1 MSLPQISSL
10 ETAKGT
16 SLSTK
21 SSIASNSSS
30 SSSSSTS
37 TSSSSSSASS
47 SSSNSAAGLQSE
59 FLNLMVAQVQNQDP
73 LNPLDGTQYVS
84 QLAQFSMVEGI
95 ENLRVL
101 QQQSLS
107 MDTTSQILQSTSLVG
122 KEVAAPTSSLTL
134 SKEQNV
140 SGQIALTTAA
150 DAVALKVYN
159 SSGKLVATKSWSGS
173 DTGTLNYDLG
183 TLPAGTYSF
192 VTTATANGSACKP
205 QNYVN
210 AEVNRVSL
218 PSSGEI
224 QLEVNGV
231 GSIGLA
237 NIIGFG
243 QS

>member
-16 SLSTK
+16 ALATK
-21 SSIASNSSS
+21 SAIASNSNSN
-30 SSSSSTS
+30 TS
-37 TSSSSSSASS
+37 ASASSSASS
-47 SSSNSAAGLQSE
+47 TSSGNSAAGLQSE

-84 QLAQFSMVEGI
+84 QLAQFSMVEGV
-95 ENLRVL
+95 ENLRIL

-107 MDTTSQILQSTSLVG
+107 MDTTSQILQSTALVG
-122 KEVAAPTSSLTL
+122 KEVAAPTTALTL
-134 SKEQNV
+134 NQEQKV

-159 SSGKLVATKSWSGS
+159 SSGKLVATKAWSGS
-173 DTGTLNYDLG
+173 GTGTLDYDLG
-183 TLPAGTYSF
+183 TLPAGKYSF
-192 VTTATANGSACKP
+192 VTTATANGSASKP

-218 PSSGEI
+218 PGNGEI

-231 GSIGLA
+231 GSVGLA

>member
-21 SSIASNSSS
+21 SSIASNSTTS

-37 TSSSSSSASS
+37 STSSTSSD
-47 SSSNSAAGLQSE
+47 SNSAAGLQSE

-107 MDTTSQILQSTSLVG
+107 MDTTSQILQSTALVG
-122 KEVAAPTSSLTL
+122 KEVSAPTTSLTL
-134 SKEQNV
+134 TEEQNV
-140 SGQIALTTAA
+140 SGQVELTSAA

-173 DTGTLNYDLG
+173 DAGTLDYDLG
-183 TLPAGTYSF
+183 SLPAGTYSF
-192 VTTATANGSACKP
+192 VTTATADGSATQP

-210 AEVNRVSL
+210 AEVDRVSL

-231 GSIGLA
+231 GSVALA

>member
-16 SLSTK
+16 ALSTR
-21 SSIASNSSS
+21 STIASNSG
-30 SSSSSTS
+30 SSSSTS
-37 TSSSSSSASS
+37 SSSRSSSS

-107 MDTTSQILQSTSLVG
+107 MDISSHILQSTALVG

-159 SSGKLVATKSWSGS
+159 SSGKLVATKSWAGS
-173 DTGTLNYDLG
+173 DTGILDYDLG

-192 VTTATANGSACKP
+192 VTTATANGSASKP

-210 AEVNRVSL
+210 AEVNRVTL
-218 PSSGEI
+218 PGSGEI

-231 GSIGLA
+231 GSVGLA